1 MLSWQTRSS
10 NFFDCVRGKFWLK
23 LADLFFQG
31 ALPNSL
37 ILCTS
42 SKNFSSRAHTH
53 SSKHCTVGN
62 TNDISGVRVLKKCS
76 AWQTQVYFFV
86 PVSTN
91 HLSLLSSYPDRVF
104 QPSTQRSRCRTFKS
118 LDTMHFR
125 LTHRMGTFFVPC
137 NFSFGFTCSHHK
149 LFILLLCSFF
159 YFMQFFIYFYAGDW
173 FVIG

>member
-1 MLSWQTRSS
+1 MICKIFALDFYPEHFLLVETSFRWRIRENS
-10 NFFDCVRGKFWLK
+10 FK
-23 LADLFFQG
+23 L
-31 ALPNSL
+31 
-37 ILCTS
+37 
-42 SKNFSSRAHTH
+42 

-91 HLSLLSSYPDRVF
+91 HLSLFSGYSDRVF

-159 YFMQFFIYFYAGDW
+159 YFMQFFIYFYASDW